1 MSTAGPGEP
10 DQPGTHGAHA
20 RSADTAR
27 TEVSPPRTTDADH
40 TDTDTDST
48 DRALSSGGPGRREV
62 VAQQKEQFG
71 GIKWGSAFFG
81 WLTATGTALLL
92 TALVAAAGT
101 GIGLATA
108 DTGAGEAVDQ
118 ATRAAQDPAT
128 AATVGLGGAIVLLV
142 ILFLAYVCGGYVA
155 GRMARFNGIKQG
167 IAVWVWAIV
176 IAIVIA
182 VLGALAGNQFD
193 VLANLNGLPRLPIN
207 EGTLTTAGIIAA
219 LLALA
224 AALAGA
230 ILGGLAGM
238 RYHRKVDR
246 AGFHH

>member
-1 MSTAGPGEP
+1 MSTAGSPGNP
-10 DQPGTHGAHA
+10 DRP
-20 RSADTAR
+20 RSDAYVDHVDDGP
-27 TEVSPPRTTDADH
+27 TEVNRSGSATTG
-40 TDTDTDST
+40 ST
-48 DRALSSGGPGRREV
+48 DVGALGPGGRGRKEM
-62 VAQQKEQFG
+62 VAQQKQQFG

-101 GIGLATA
+101 AIGLATA
-108 DTGAGEAVDQ
+108 DTGAGQAVDE
-118 ATRAAQDPAT
+118 ATRAAQDPTT
-128 AATVGLGGAIVLLV
+128 AATVGLTGSIVLLV

-155 GRMARFNGIKQG
+155 GRMARFSGVKQG
-167 IAVWVWAIV
+167 VAVWVWAVV
-176 IAIVIA
+176 IAIVVA
-182 VLGALAGNQFD
+182 ALGALAGSQFD

-207 EGTLTTAGIIAA
+207 EGTLTTGGIIAA

-246 AGFHH
+246 AGFDH